1 MRSFILDTDWWDDCD
16 DAVAL
21 RILARAH
28 KSGEIQ
34 LKAVGINACME
45 YSAAS
50 LDGFLNSEGVRD
62 IPVGIDLEA
71 IDFGGN
77 PPYQKNLSKLC
88 SRYHSNSDAEDAVRL
103 YRRIIAESENPI
115 EIIEIGFLQV
125 VANVIKSLPDDI
137 SPKSGLDL
145 FKEKVAKIWVM
156 AGDWSKDG
164 GVENNFARNSRSRE
178 AAAEFCENC
187 PVPVTFLGFEI
198 GADVITGGNLAEN
211 DTLHQVLC
219 DHGSPNGRCSWDPM
233 LTLTAIIGDE
243 TRAGYDTLSGTASV
257 DSDTGANHFKPHKN
271 GLHKYVI
278 KRMSNEF
285 YEQAINKRIR

>member
-1 MRSFILDTDWWDDCD
+1 MRSFILGTDWWDDCD

-50 LDGFLNSEGVRD
+50 LEGFLNSEGVCD
-62 IPVGIDLEA
+62 IPIGIDLEA
-71 IDFGGN
+71 IDFFGN
-77 PPYQKNLSKLC
+77 PPYQKRLSRLC
-88 SRYHSNSDAEDAVRL
+88 SQYHSNSDAEDAVRL
-103 YRRIIAESENPI
+103 YRRIIAESESAL

-125 VANVIKSLPDDI
+125 IAEVIKSHPDDI

-145 FKEKVAKIWVM
+145 IKEKVSKVWVM

-164 GVENNFARNSRSRE
+164 GVENNFARNARARE
-178 AAAEFCENC
+178 AAAYFCDNC

-211 DTLHQVLC
+211 DVLHQVLC
-219 DHGSPNGRCSWDPM
+219 DHGSSNGRYSWDPM
-233 LTLTAIIGDE
+233 LALTALIGDE
-243 TRAGYDTLSGTASV
+243 NLAGYYTVSGTASV
-257 DSDTGANHFKPHKN
+257 DSDSGANHFKRDDN

-278 KRMSNEF
+278 KRMNNEF
-285 YEQAINKRIR
+285 YEQAINERIK